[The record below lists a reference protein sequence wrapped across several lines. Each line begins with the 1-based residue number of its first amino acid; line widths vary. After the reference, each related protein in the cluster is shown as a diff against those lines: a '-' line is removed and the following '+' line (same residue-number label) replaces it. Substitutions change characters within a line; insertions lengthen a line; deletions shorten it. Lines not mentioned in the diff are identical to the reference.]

1 MREQEQARSESPVQ
15 EVSLESQLNGGRRI
29 DFVLQ
34 EAPLESFNEYVF
46 AVTSHLCY
54 WESED
59 TTLMIIKEVYST
71 MDIFADNELPQNKLF
86 NPAVSVPSFP
96 QYPVV
101 NDTMTITRTSSVPVN
116 LSGSNFAAPVPGPP
130 LTIQPPQTLQY
141 PGSPSSMQPLGRQ
154 QPLGPPSS
162 MQPLG
167 PPSSTQPPGPPPS
180 FFNVNNLAATA
191 TPPGVSKPGLSSY
204 PRPVAGGQPPSGQ
217 VYGMD
222 PTAPVSLDR
231 PIGPPPVGGFKR

>member
-71 MDIFADNELPQNKLF
+71 MDIFADNELPQNKLY
-86 NPAVSVPSFP
+86 NPSVSVPSYP

-101 NDTMTITRTSSVPVN
+101 NDTMTMTRTSSVPVN

-130 LTIQPPQTLQY
+130 LTMQPPQTLQY
-141 PGSPSSMQPLGRQ
+141 PGPT
-154 QPLGPPSS
+154 SS

-167 PPSSTQPPGPPPS
+167 PPQPLG
-180 FFNVNNLAATA
+180 
-191 TPPGVSKPGLSSY
+191 
-204 PRPVAGGQPPSGQ
+204 
-217 VYGMD
+217 
-222 PTAPVSLDR
+222 
-231 PIGPPPVGGFKR
+231 